1 MTDDNDRFDENLKRM
16 LSSTLNQPDTGFQD
30 RLVQDVLAEVAR
42 QRNRELASSR
52 PQSAAVSFFQ
62 LLRRPLAF
70 AAAGAA
76 VATLALGIW
85 MRPGPASRA
94 IGRVS
99 CLYGLVAVQD
109 NGSSRTVSEPVG
121 LESGQRVMT
130 RSGSKAQIV
139 LPDQSRLVPDP
150 RTTVQIAQTRQGTR
164 ILLEHGTLGI
174 EAAKQ
179 APGKSITIEAS
190 RAHVKVLG
198 TKLDVRLVEKPS
210 GTRQTRV
217 RVLSGSVEME
227 SGGRKLLVPAGTE
240 GVADEGRPP
249 VRYSSVFEVSELIR
263 LCDETRALARQ
274 SSRTYDLPAIID
286 LTTSTLWSVVP
297 VQVLKPTAPNTFS
310 LRLKYPA
317 FRAMAYSLDGGEI
330 PSAGSGYVL
339 RLELPKA
346 TSALAS
352 GYLILKVPGVGGLLR
367 TTGEDR
373 YECAIPGSDTDLPS
387 LIQLHLP
394 ESARIENAV
403 PVVAGTTTERS
414 KLIITVAAS
423 ARLPQVHY

>member
-16 LSSTLNQPDTGFQD
+16 LSSTLNQPNTGFQD

-52 PQSAAVSFFQ
+52 RQSVVSFFL

-76 VATLALGIW
+76 VVALALGIW
-85 MRPGPASRA
+85 LRPGPASRA

-109 NGSSRTVSEPVG
+109 NGSSRMVSEPVG
-121 LESGQRVMT
+121 LRSGQRVMT
-130 RSGSKAQIV
+130 RSGSKAQIL
-139 LPDQSRLVPDP
+139 LPDQSRLIPDP
-150 RTTVQIAQTRQGTR
+150 RTTVQIAQTRKGPR

-174 EAAKQ
+174 EATKQ
-179 APGKSITIEAS
+179 TPGKSMTIEAS
-190 RAHVKVLG
+190 RTHVKVLG

-210 GTRQTRV
+210 GARQTRV

-240 GVADEGRPP
+240 GVADEGQPP
-249 VRYSSVFEVSELIR
+249 VRYSSVFEVNELIR
-263 LCDETRALARQ
+263 LVEETHALVRRSGRAYGQ
-274 SSRTYDLPAIID
+274 PAIID
-286 LTTSTLWSVVP
+286 LTTSTLWSIIP
-297 VQVLKPTAPNTFS
+297 VQVLSSAGPNGFS

-317 FRAMAYSLDGGEI
+317 FQATAYSLDGVEI
-330 PSAGSGYVL
+330 PSEGSSEVLHLDVSKAAG
-339 RLELPKA
+339 
-346 TSALAS
+346 ALAS
-352 GYLILKVPGVGGLLR
+352 GYFILKVPGVGGLLQ
-367 TTGEDR
+367 TTGEDH
-373 YECAIPGSDTDLPS
+373 YECAIPTSDTDLPS

-403 PVVAGTTTERS
+403 PAVAGTTTERN